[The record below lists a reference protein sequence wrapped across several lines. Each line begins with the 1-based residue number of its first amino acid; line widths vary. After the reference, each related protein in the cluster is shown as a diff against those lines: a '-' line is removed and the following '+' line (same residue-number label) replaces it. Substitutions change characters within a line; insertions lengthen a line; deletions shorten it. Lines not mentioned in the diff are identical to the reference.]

1 MVDACTLT
9 HHQMEMEDGDI
20 IDAHLEQRSLAG
32 RWHNHTLVAVYI
44 SRLGGFCRP
53 CNRILFLCCTT
64 IHRSAPKQ
72 SQGIVCQPLR
82 YSIHNVGHVQQRLRG
97 WLSYAFARC
106 FRSHSLPICLEQ
118 FARDNGFLQ
127 PEKTES
133 CSSLSGIAPAND
145 SRYTASFSL
154 YVYSISVALQALT
167 VISMGS
173 IADRPSYRKPLLLT
187 FAAIGAFSASLFL
200 PLSSTSPLWMVSAL
214 FAILANVGF
223 GASVVA
229 MNAYLPSL
237 AKDSPEVVQAYSE
250 LPNSFENQD
259 ENATLAASVD
269 LELESS
275 FEISDPLLGHP
286 IHPCTSQSNYTAAL
300 SRATSQ
306 ISSLGI
312 ASGYGAGI
320 ILLLVALIPVTRLDG
335 STFSL
340 RLAIGLSG
348 IWWALFSI
356 PAAIWLPN
364 ASDTDEPESGSIKP
378 DDDWTFSSEIA
389 AAWKRLGVMFH
400 WREIK
405 RLQHTFRYLA
415 AWFLLSDGFSTITST
430 AILFG
435 KTTLHMQASSLVL
448 IGAITPLSGIIGSLV
463 SPFSNINSFL
473 LVIMVSLI
481 PVYGCLGFLPIFKG
495 TMRFGGLTT
504 QGEMFGLAVYF
515 GFAYGA
521 FQSYARAFYAELLPP
536 GEEARWYGLFSITD
550 KSSSF
555 VGPLIVGLIADSTGN
570 IRYAFFFLV
579 FMVWAAVPVLLS
591 VDVDKGR
598 QDAKDYILRRI
609 QAGE

>member
-1 MVDACTLT
+1 M
-9 HHQMEMEDGDI
+9 
-20 IDAHLEQRSLAG
+20 
-32 RWHNHTLVAVYI
+32 
-44 SRLGGFCRP
+44 
-53 CNRILFLCCTT
+53 
-64 IHRSAPKQ
+64 SATYK
-72 SQGIVCQPLR
+72 
-82 YSIHNVGHVQQRLRG
+82 QRLRG
-97 WLSYAFARC
+97 WLSYAFASEV
-106 FRSHSLPICLEQ
+106 FVVVSLTLFLPICLEQ

-127 PEKTES
+127 PEKIEP
-133 CSSLSGIAPAND
+133 CSSVSSTAPENAD
-145 SRYTASFSL
+145 ARCAVKIGWLWIDTASFSL

-173 IADRPSYRKPLLLT
+173 IADRPLYRKPLLLSFAAMGA
-187 FAAIGAFSASLFL
+187 FAAILFL
-200 PLSSTSPLWMVSAL
+200 LLPSSSPLWMVSAL
-214 FAILANVGF
+214 LAIFANVGF

-237 AKDSPEVVQAYSE
+237 AKDSPEVVEAYSD
-250 LPNSFENQD
+250 LHRD
-259 ENATLAASVD
+259 ENVALSTSAD
-269 LELESS
+269 GELESS
-275 FEISDPLLGHP
+275 LDQVSDPLLGHSIHTSASQP
-286 IHPCTSQSNYTAAL
+286 IYTAAL
-300 SRATSQ
+300 SRATSR

-320 ILLLVALIPVTRLDG
+320 ILLLVALVPVTRLNG

-364 ASDTDEPESGSIKP
+364 ASNIDEPECGSIKP
-378 DDDWTFSSEIA
+378 DDEWTFGSEIA
-389 AAWKRLGVMFH
+389 AAWKRLGVMLR

-415 AWFLLSDGFSTITST
+415 AWFLLSDGFTTITST

-435 KTTLHMQASSLVL
+435 KTTLHMEPSSLVL
-448 IGAITPLSGIIGSLV
+448 IGAITPTSGIIGSLV
-463 SPFSNINSFL
+463 FPTLQRKFMWSNLHVLVL
-473 LVIMVSLI
+473 LVTMVSLI
-481 PVYGCLGFLPIFKG
+481 PAYGCLGFLPIFQG
-495 TMRFGGLTT
+495 TVRFGGLTT

-591 VDVDKGR
+591 VDVDEGR
-598 QDAKDYILRRI
+598 QDAREYAQLKPR
-609 QAGE
+609 